1 LPLDGNAAKMRV
13 EVLAMKVA
21 YAVPAVLLGLAC
33 DSSRNNPPIDTS
45 IPTFSEDADTS
56 GATPEAVAEASAD
69 AGVVADAG
77 GNADA
82 AADVGASPDAAA
94 AADGGSIETAPIT
107 YRFPAEVLVKGC
119 AKALACSTTGQIVNE
134 GITHCAEVVNW
145 MGSTDWGR
153 NTFMLALYDDSDWL
167 LFAGLTQ
174 NMDCVQAA
182 VGCQAILACVNQGQ
196 VNPTCSPPSNYSLGR
211 YCSDATHV
219 RACSLGIE
227 ASMDCGKLG
236 LACIEV
242 SASNGSKTMATCALP
257 AAPPGPLDSF
267 EVTCQGNMAQF
278 SFGAARYG
286 FDCSF
291 IGSTCVPGSY
301 PLSASSVPY
310 CVGAKGAS
318 CEKSGSNRCEGD
330 DAVLCFNGREG
341 GMACADI
348 GATCNTVGP
357 NPNPHCGFACA
368 SISDTCT
375 DGVISYCGP
384 AGQGT
389 LDCRSLGFSGCGL
402 ALPSSSTPEKSARA
416 YCVP

>member
-21 YAVPAVLLGLAC
+21 YAVPAMLLGLAC

-56 GATPEAVAEASAD
+56 GVTPEVAAEASAD

-82 AADVGASPDAAA
+82 AADVGTNPDAGAG
-94 AADGGSIETAPIT
+94 ADGGLVEVAPIT

-119 AKALACSTTGQIVNE
+119 AKALACSATGQIVNE

-145 MGSTDWGR
+145 MGSTDWAR
-153 NTFMLALYDDSDWL
+153 NTFMTTLNDDGDWF
-167 LFAGLTQ
+167 LFAGLMQ

-182 VGCQAILACVNQGQ
+182 TGCQAILACVNQGQ
-196 VNPTCSPPSNYSLGR
+196 SNPTCSSPANYSLGR
-211 YCSDATHV
+211 YCTDASHV
-219 RACSLGIE
+219 RGCSLGIE
-227 ASMDCGKLG
+227 ASIDCGKLG
-236 LACIEV
+236 LSCIEV
-242 SASNGSKTMATCALP
+242 PFSGGSRILASCASP
-257 AAPPGPLDSF
+257 ASPPGLSDQL
-267 EVTCQGNMAQF
+267 EVTCRGDMAEIT
-278 SFGAARYG
+278 FGAAHHG
-286 FDCSF
+286 FDCGLLKAS
-291 IGSTCVPGSY
+291 CVPGSY
-301 PLSASSVPY
+301 RLSSDISY
-310 CVGAKGAS
+310 CVGAKSAS
-318 CEKSGSNRCEGD
+318 CQKSDPSRCEGD
-330 DAVLCFNGREG
+330 DAVVCINGHEG

-348 GATCNTVGP
+348 GATCNMVQPDG
-357 NPNPHCGFACA
+357 PHCGFACA

-384 AGQGT
+384 AGQGP